1 MPRRRGNNE
10 GSIYQRNDGRWVAVV
25 SCQDFHGRTKRK
37 YIYGKSRKVVK
48 DKLIKNLSDQ
58 HKGLLVAPETQT
70 LGDFLARWLEDSVKG
85 STSERTHE
93 SYACVVRKHIV
104 PILGYIPLQ
113 NLQPHQIQYL
123 YRKKREEGLTRT
135 VQLIHAVLHRALN
148 MAMKW
153 NMVQRNVAD
162 AVDRPKFPRREMKV
176 LNQDEANRLLKA
188 AQGGPLYALYVLA
201 IACGL
206 RQGELLGLKWKD
218 FDQEAGTL
226 HIQRQVQ
233 WVKGKAQ
240 FKEPKTSKSR
250 RTVMLPQVAVKALQ
264 KHRAVQAEQRLAN
277 GNRWQDQGLIFT
289 SEVGTAINQSNLLSK
304 SFYPLREK
312 AEVPK
317 IRFHDLR
324 HTAATLLLQQGVHP
338 KIVQERLGHSQISL
352 TLDTY
357 SHVLP
362 TMQQEAADKMDAILD
377 LG

>member
-1 MPRRRGNNE
+1 MSRRRGNNE
-10 GSIYQRNDGRWVAVV
+10 GSVYKRSDGRWVGVI
-25 SCQDFHGRTKRK
+25 SCQDFYGRVRRK
-37 YIYGKSRKVVK
+37 YIYGKTRKAVQE
-48 DKLIKNLSDQ
+48 KLIKNLSDQ
-58 HKGLLVAPETQT
+58 HKGLLIAPEKQT
-70 LGDFLARWLEDSVKG
+70 LEDFLTRWLKDSVKG
-85 STSERTHE
+85 STSEKTHE
-93 SYACVVRKHIV
+93 SYSCVVRKHIV
-104 PILGYIPLQ
+104 PIIGHIPLRK
-113 NLQPHQIQYL
+113 LQPQQVQYL
-123 YRKKREEGLTRT
+123 YRKKQEEGLTRT

-148 MAMKW
+148 QATKW
-153 NMVQRNVAD
+153 RLVSRNVTD

-176 LNQDEANRLLKA
+176 LNPDEANRFLKTA
-188 AQGGPLYALYVLA
+188 RDGPLYALYVLA
-201 IACGL
+201 ITCGL
-206 RQGELLGLKWKD
+206 RQGELLALKWKD
-218 FDQEAGTL
+218 FNREAGTL
-226 HIQRQVQ
+226 QIQRQVQ

-240 FKEPKTSKSR
+240 FKEPKTAKSR

-264 KHRAVQAEQRLAN
+264 KHRVVQAEQRLAN
-277 GNRWQDQGLIFT
+277 GNKWQDYDLIFT